1 MICAND
7 GCENEFERTTHNQKY
22 CSDECCREA
31 TNQKIKQK
39 ARDKKSR
46 LSGKQRICS
55 ARGCKTILD
64 KYNESN
70 VCELCNAKKRTKERN
85 DLLEMLKNASI

>member
-7 GCENEFERTTHNQKY
+7 GCENEFEKTTHNQKY

-31 TNQKIKQK
+31 TNLNL
-39 ARDKKSR
+39 KKKNSEKKNR

-55 ARGCKTILD
+55 TRGCRTILV
-64 KYNESN
+64 KYNESS
-70 VCELCNAKKRTKERN
+70 VCELCEAKKKSKELK
-85 DLLEMLKNASI
+85 DLLGLIK

>member
-39 ARDKKSR
+39 AKEKRNR
-46 LSGKQRICS
+46 LSGKQRVCS
-55 ARGCKTILD
+55 SRGCRTILV

-70 VCELCNAKKRTKERN
+70 VCELCEAKKNTKELNELLGMLRN
-85 DLLEMLKNASI
+85 GSI